1 MHMYT
6 SKYWF
11 HKIANSF
18 TFYAMLCVSVNV
30 WHLPALKQKL
40 GTLGAD
46 EVSGEMLWQAVN
58 TIKIVE
64 GPWTC
69 MVWQLLGTQSTPQ
82 LILLLV
88 LLSVFF
94 GVGFPLFSMLRKAIF
109 RPFANYLV
117 PNTRCKYSNEEK
129 QAPSR
134 VLHCLHRS
142 KSEIIISWALVVAAS
157 SPNVKD
163 FAVDLMCSS
172 FSHSECNN
180 SCGPAGFITEFS
192 NL

>member
-1 MHMYT
+1 
-6 SKYWF
+6 
-11 HKIANSF
+11 
-18 TFYAMLCVSVNV
+18 
-30 WHLPALKQKL
+30 
-40 GTLGAD
+40 
-46 EVSGEMLWQAVN
+46 
-58 TIKIVE
+58 
-64 GPWTC
+64 
-69 MVWQLLGTQSTPQ
+69 MVWQLLGTESTPQ

-94 GVGFPLFSMLRKAIF
+94 GVGFPLFSMSIYLAAVMLRKAIF
-109 RPFANYLV
+109 RPFANYLM

-129 QAPSR
+129 QALSR
-134 VLHCLHRS
+134 VLDPRV
-142 KSEIIISWALVVAAS
+142 VVAAS

-180 SCGPAGFITEFS
+180 SCGPVVAGFNTQFS

>member
-1 MHMYT
+1 
-6 SKYWF
+6 
-11 HKIANSF
+11 
-18 TFYAMLCVSVNV
+18 
-30 WHLPALKQKL
+30 
-40 GTLGAD
+40 
-46 EVSGEMLWQAVN
+46 
-58 TIKIVE
+58 
-64 GPWTC
+64 

-94 GVGFPLFSMLRKAIF
+94 GVRFPLFSMLIYLAAVMLRKAIF

-129 QAPSR
+129 QAPSS
-134 VLHCLHRS
+134 VLHCLPRS
-142 KSEIIISWALVVAAS
+142 KSEIIISCALVVAAS
-157 SPNVKD
+157 SPNVKAV
-163 FAVDLMCSS
+163 AVDLMCSS

-180 SCGPAGFITEFS
+180 SCGPVVAGFITQFS